1 MGKVMELTKAQPSNT
16 EGVTLSAKVPKV
28 MLEILFYGDEE
39 NKEQNKIMLDNLQKQ
54 LAKPNND
61 GKARIFWCTD
71 KEKTDEEKKQFLV
84 ENSEC
89 LYYTIVSLE
98 TQIDNNFVRKH
109 LSKIENL
116 SKAISEMK
124 AMNII
129 PKKK

>member
-1 MGKVMELTKAQPSNT
+1 MGEVKELKEPSNV

-28 MLEILFYGDEE
+28 LLEILFYGDEE
-39 NKEQNKIMLDNLQKQ
+39 NKEQNKIVLDSLQKQ

-71 KEKTDEEKKQFLV
+71 KEKTDDEKKQFLI

-89 LYYTIVSLE
+89 LYYVIVSLE
-98 TQIDNNFVRKH
+98 TQIDNNFVRKS

-116 SKAISEMK
+116 SKAIGETK
-124 AMNII
+124 AMGIK
-129 PKKK
+129 PKK

>member
-1 MGKVMELTKAQPSNT
+1 MGEIKELKKEPSNV
-16 EGVTLSAKVPKV
+16 EGITLIAKVPKV
-28 MLEILFYGDEE
+28 LLEILFYGDEE

-71 KEKTDEEKKQFLV
+71 KEKTDDEKKQFLI

-89 LYYTIVSLE
+89 LYYVIVSLE
-98 TQIDNNFVRKH
+98 TQIDNNFVRKS

-116 SKAISEMK
+116 SKAIGETK
-124 AMNII
+124 AMGIK
-129 PKKK
+129 PKK

>member
-1 MGKVMELTKAQPSNT
+1 MGEIKELKKEPSNV
-16 EGVTLSAKVPKV
+16 EGVTLIAKVPKV
-28 MLEILFYGDEE
+28 LLEILFYGDEE

-71 KEKTDEEKKQFLV
+71 KEKTDDEKKQFLI

-89 LYYTIVSLE
+89 LYYVIVSLE
-98 TQIDNNFVRKH
+98 TQIDNNFVRKS

-116 SKAISEMK
+116 SKAIGETK
-124 AMNII
+124 AMGIK
-129 PKKK
+129 PKK